1 MDRTA
6 WIVVALCVVGL
17 VIWEVYLAKQMAPR
31 RALVTATPGQT
42 SATATPA
49 VLGASPSPVATP
61 EAAPQDAESVPTFP
75 EKVETLRNSDFE
87 LHFTNRGGGIAEAV
101 MFNHIGE
108 DAKRVI
114 LNSAKHMPIGAMVDD
129 PAKPVLPEF
138 TLARDSDSSIRCER
152 TTPDGITIRKKFSL
166 LQSKQKK
173 DNFLL
178 ELNLDVQNTGAQP
191 HTNADYFLALGSA
204 APIHPR
210 DYPYYTRLVWCI
222 NGKARDRNVSSF
234 QGSSGVLGI
243 GAHAAQAVFQE
254 NLAGAEWAAVTDQFF
269 ATIIAP
275 LNASLAGK
283 NLDNWKANGIWGRS
297 FEVSTEQHMV
307 GVEGAMRMPGFQV
320 QPGETYTARFQ
331 IWTGPKIY
339 HRLAQLEHNEAE
351 IMNFGVFKIVSQFL
365 LNFLNTIH
373 GFVKDYGVAILVLT
387 LVVRLVLWPLQS
399 KANQTMR
406 KTALL
411 GPKMQEL
418 REKYKDDPTRMNQEV
433 MKLYKQY
440 GINPVGGCLP
450 MAIQIP
456 IFFGLYQMLAQAV
469 ELRNARFLWVHDLS
483 QPDTVA
489 HLPVLGFPINIIPL
503 LMAATQVWLMAMT
516 PKTGDPTQRRIMMF
530 TPLIFLFFCY
540 NFAAALALYYTAQ
553 NLFSILQFYQNKR
566 QPMPILEKVAP
577 AGKRKR

>member
-6 WIVVALCVVGL
+6 WIVVALCVIGL
-17 VIWEVYLAKQMAPR
+17 VVWEVYLAKQMAPR
-31 RALVTATPGQT
+31 PAPISATPTPGQT
-42 SATATPA
+42 SSTATPA
-49 VLGASPSPVATP
+49 ILAASPSPLASP
-61 EAAPQDAESVPTFP
+61 EAAPQGAEPGPTFT
-75 EKVETLRNSDFE
+75 EKVETLRNSDVE
-87 LHFTNRGGGIAEAV
+87 LRFTNRGGGIAEVV
-101 MFNHIGE
+101 MFNHVGE
-108 DAKRVI
+108 DAKPVT
-114 LNSAKHMPIGAMVDD
+114 LNSPKHTPIGAIVDD
-129 PAKPVLPEF
+129 PAKPALSEF
-138 TLARDSDSSIRCER
+138 TLLRESDSSIRCER
-152 TTPDGITIRKKFSL
+152 AMPDGITIRKKFSL
-166 LQSKQKK
+166 LQSSQKK

-178 ELNLDVQNTGAQP
+178 DFNVDVQNTGAQP
-191 HTNADYFLALGSA
+191 YAKTDYFIALGSA
-204 APIHPR
+204 APIHPK
-210 DYPYYTRLVWCI
+210 DYPYYTRVVWCI
-222 NGKARDRNVSSF
+222 NGKARDRNVSAF
-234 QGSSGVLGI
+234 QGSGGVLGI
-243 GAHAAQAVFQE
+243 GAHPAQPVFQE
-254 NLAGAEWAAVTDQFF
+254 NFAGAEWAAVTDQFF

-275 LNASLAGK
+275 LNA
-283 NLDNWKANGIWGRS
+283 KAIGIWGRS
-297 FEVSTEQHMV
+297 FDVSTAQNTV
-307 GVEGAMRMPGFQV
+307 GIEGAMRMPGFQV
-320 QPGETYTARFQ
+320 QPGQTYTARFQ

-373 GFVKDYGVAILVLT
+373 GFVKSYGVAILVLT
-387 LVVRLVLWPLQS
+387 VVVRLVLWPLQS

-450 MAIQIP
+450 MAVQIP

-469 ELRNARFLWVHDLS
+469 ELRNAKFLWVHDLS

-566 QPMPILEKVAP
+566 QPMPTLEKVAP

>member
-17 VIWEVYLAKQMAPR
+17 LLWEFYFAKQMAPKS
-31 RALVTATPGQT
+31 AP
-42 SATATPA
+42 ATAASEQASPTPPPA
-49 VLGASPSPVATP
+49 ILVPSPSPLTTP
-61 EAAPQDAESVPTFP
+61 EAVPQGVETVPTFA
-75 EKVETLRNSDFE
+75 EKVETLRNSDVE
-87 LHFTNRGGGIAEAV
+87 LRLTNRGGGVTEAV
-101 MFNHIGE
+101 MLSHIAE
-108 DAKRVI
+108 DAKRVV

-129 PAKPVLPEF
+129 PAKPILPEF
-138 TLARDSDSSIRCER
+138 TLSRESESSIRFER
-152 TTPDGITIRKKFSL
+152 AVPDGITVRKKFSL
-166 LQSKQKK
+166 PQTVQKK
-173 DNFLL
+173 DNFVV
-178 ELNLDVQNTGAQP
+178 NLDVDVLNTAAQP
-191 HTNADYFLALGSA
+191 YTNADYFVALGAA

-210 DYPYYTRLVWCI
+210 DYPYYTRVVWCI
-222 NGKARDRNVSSF
+222 NGKAKDRNVSTF
-234 QGSSGVLGI
+234 QGSSGFFGM
-243 GAHAAQAVFQE
+243 GAHPPQPVFQE
-254 NLAGAEWAAVTDQFF
+254 NFAGAQWTAVTDQFF
-269 ATIIAP
+269 ATIIVP
-275 LNASLAGK
+275 LNAK
-283 NLDNWKANGIWGRS
+283 PTGIWGRS
-297 FEVSTEQHMV
+297 FEVSADRNMF
-307 GVEGAMRMPGFQV
+307 GVEGAMRMPGFHL
-320 QPGETYTARFQ
+320 QPGQTYTAHFQ
-331 IWTGPKIY
+331 IWAGPKIY

-351 IMNFGVFKIVSQFL
+351 IMNFGVFKVVSQFL

-373 GFVKDYGVAILVLT
+373 SFVKSYGIAILVLT
-387 LVVRLVLWPLQS
+387 LVVRLVLWPLQT

-469 ELRNARFLWVHDLS
+469 ELRNAKFLWVQDLS

-489 HLPVLGFPINIIPL
+489 HLPVLGWPINIIPL
-503 LMAATQVWLMAMT
+503 CMAVTQVWLMAMT

-566 QPMPILEKVAP
+566 QPMPTLEKVAP

>member
-1 MDRTA
+1 M
-6 WIVVALCVVGL
+6 
-17 VIWEVYLAKQMAPR
+17 YLAKQMAPR
-31 RALVTATPGQT
+31 PAPAGASHAQNSR
-42 SATATPA
+42 SATPA
-49 VLGASPSPVATP
+49 MLTPSPSPVGSP
-61 EAAPQDAESVPTFP
+61 EAATQPSEAVSSFAE
-75 EKVETLRNSDFE
+75 KLETLRNSDVE
-87 LHFTNRGGGIAEAV
+87 LRFTNRGGGIAEAI
-101 MFNHIGE
+101 MFNHIAE
-108 DAKRVI
+108 DSNHVT
-114 LNSAKHMPIGAMVDD
+114 LNSPKHTPVGAIVDD
-129 PAKPVLPEF
+129 PAKPALPEF
-138 TLARDSDSSIRCER
+138 TLTRESDSSIRCER
-152 TTPDGITIRKKFSL
+152 TTPDGLTVRKKFSFVEPNR
-166 LQSKQKK
+166 KK

-178 ELNLDVQNTGAQP
+178 ELNLDVQNSGAQP
-191 HTNADYFLALGSA
+191 HANADYYVALGSA

-234 QGSSGVLGI
+234 QGSNGFLGI
-243 GAHAAQAVFQE
+243 VGAHAALPIFQE
-254 NLAGAEWAAVTDQFF
+254 SIAGAEWTAVTDQFF

-275 LNASLAGK
+275 LNA
-283 NLDNWKANGIWGRS
+283 KATGIWGRS
-297 FEVSTEQHMV
+297 FDVSTTQNMV
-307 GVEGAMRMPGFQV
+307 GIEGAMRMPGFQV
-320 QPGETYTARFQ
+320 QPGQTYSARFQ
-331 IWTGPKIY
+331 IWAGPKIY

-489 HLPVLGFPINIIPL
+489 HLPVLGWPINIIPL
-503 LMAATQVWLMAMT
+503 LMAATQIWLMAMT

-566 QPMPILEKVAP
+566 QPMPSLEKVAP